1 MKALESFPEAP
12 ELPGEFDDDDD
23 REAYRKAMTKRD
35 AELKRLASEVKTLTA
50 KVRTAKPAEKPAEK
64 PVESGYRPP
73 QRRLQRQP
81 QSFVTS
87 W

>member
-1 MKALESFPEAP
+1 MKGFAVREWKKKAGDRNEALDCFVYSYAALHFLYMRFNRNTIFEQFEKGRGDGKQAP
-12 ELPGEFDDDDD
+12 
-23 REAYRKAMTKRD
+23 T
-35 AELKRLASEVKTLTA
+35 
-50 KVRTAKPAEKPAEK
+50 EK